1 MKMVFLSSSDTE
13 LEGGNMYGNMTA
25 LNQLGLGDLVAKIAR
40 EPELTAARKKDG
52 GETDDLVFA
61 ASLRE
66 AISAAK
72 EQQGTQSIDTS
83 SLGQLYQTAVLQ
95 GVSATTRV
103 SDPIK
108 NSQTPDDETDTE
120 ATDPTSTS
128 DPTDPTDNDNTGAS
142 APTSSISEV
151 VFSTGYANTELI
163 SKINNANTIDERL
176 GYAAELRDKIVSA
189 LNNAGY
195 TAAAAESADK
205 LTVDGKT
212 YDVIKASKGIG
223 RDTAIQLLEVEEGT
237 GAGAAGSSNGIV
249 DAIFKA
255 GESGLSLL
263 RQLSASF
270 SVSERKHLASQI
282 QQMMVDHL
290 NANGYTASITD
301 SPDKIVVDGVT
312 YDVIRGLNAPGRQAQ
327 YQAIK
332 V

>member
-1 MKMVFLSSSDTE
+1 
-13 LEGGNMYGNMTA
+13 MYGNMTA
-25 LNQLGLGDLVAKIAR
+25 LNQLGLGDLVARIVR

-52 GETDDLVFA
+52 DETDDLVFA

-66 AISAAK
+66 AISAVK
-72 EQQGTQSIDTS
+72 EQQDSQGIEASTLARI
-83 SLGQLYQTAVLQ
+83 YRTAVIP
-95 GVSATTRV
+95 GFSTTTRV
-103 SDPIK
+103 SDPII
-108 NSQTPDDETDTE
+108 NSRAPDDEDDTVS
-120 ATDPTSTS
+120 TDPTDSTA
-128 DPTDPTDNDNTGAS
+128 PTDPTEDETTTS

-151 VFSTGYANTELI
+151 VFSTGYSNTELL
-163 SKINNANTIDERL
+163 SRINNANTIDERL
-176 GYAAELRDKIVSA
+176 GYAAELRDKIVTA

-223 RDTAIQLLEVEEGT
+223 RNTAIQLLEVET
-237 GAGAAGSSNGIV
+237 GAGAASHSNSVV

-263 RQLSASF
+263 RQISASF

-290 NANGYTASITD
+290 NANGYTASTTD

-312 YDVIRGLNAPGRQAQ
+312 YDVIRGLNAPGQQAQ
-327 YQAIK
+327 YQAMK

>member
-1 MKMVFLSSSDTE
+1 
-13 LEGGNMYGNMTA
+13 MYGNMTV
-25 LNQLGLGDLVAKIAR
+25 LNQLGLGDLVAGITR
-40 EPELTAARKKDG
+40 EPGLTPARKKDG
-52 GETDDLVFA
+52 GEGDDLVFA

-66 AISAAK
+66 AIAAVK
-72 EQQGTQSIDTS
+72 DQQEARGIEPST
-83 SLGQLYQTAVLQ
+83 LGRIYQTAVLQ
-95 GVSATTRV
+95 GISNTTRV

-108 NSQTPDDETDTE
+108 SSQTPDDETDTE
-120 ATDPTSTS
+120 STDTT
-128 DPTDPTDNDNTGAS
+128 DPTDPTNNDNTGAA

-151 VFSTGYANTELI
+151 VFSTGYSNTELL

-176 GYAAELRDKIVSA
+176 GYAAELRDKIVAA

-223 RDTAIQLLEVEEGT
+223 RDTAIQLLEVED
-237 GAGAAGSSNGIV
+237 GAGTASNSSVV

-255 GESGLSLL
+255 AESGLSLL

-270 SVSERKHLASQI
+270 NVTERKHLAAQI

-312 YDVIRGLNAPGRQAQ
+312 YDVIRGLNAPGQQAQ
-327 YQAIK
+327 YQAMK

>member
-1 MKMVFLSSSDTE
+1 
-13 LEGGNMYGNMTA
+13 MYGNMTA

-72 EQQGTQSIDTS
+72 EQQTTQSIDTT

-108 NSQTPDDETDTE
+108 NSHTPDDETDTE
-120 ATDPTSTS
+120 ATDPTDT
-128 DPTDPTDNDNTGAS
+128 TDPTDNDNTGAS
-142 APTSSISEV
+142 APTSSISEI

-176 GYAAELRDKIVSA
+176 GYAAELRDKIVAA

-212 YDVIKASKGIG
+212 YDVLKASKGIG
-223 RDTAIQLLEVEEGT
+223 RDTAIQLLEVEEG
-237 GAGAAGSSNGIV
+237 AGAASSSSAVV

-290 NANGYTASITD
+290 NANGYTASTTD
-301 SPDKIVVDGVT
+301 SPDKIVVDGET
-312 YDVIRGLNAPGRQAQ
+312 YDVIRSLNAPGRQAQ

>member
-1 MKMVFLSSSDTE
+1 
-13 LEGGNMYGNMTA
+13 MYGNMTV
-25 LNQLGLGDLVAKIAR
+25 LNQLGLGDLVAGITR
-40 EPELTAARKKDG
+40 EPGLTPARKKDG
-52 GETDDLVFA
+52 GEGDDLVFA

-66 AISAAK
+66 AIAAVK
-72 EQQGTQSIDTS
+72 DQQDTRGIEPS
-83 SLGQLYQTAVLQ
+83 TLGRIYQTAVLQ
-95 GVSATTRV
+95 GISNTTRV

-108 NSQTPDDETDTE
+108 SSQAPDDETDTE
-120 ATDPTSTS
+120 ST
-128 DPTDPTDNDNTGAS
+128 DPTDPTNNDNSVSTT
-142 APTSSISEV
+142 PTSSISEV
-151 VFSTGYANTELI
+151 VFSTGYSNTELL

-176 GYAAELRDKIVSA
+176 GYAAELRDKIVAA

-223 RDTAIQLLEVEEGT
+223 RDTAIQLLEVEEG
-237 GAGAAGSSNGIV
+237 AGTASNSSVV

-270 SVSERKHLASQI
+270 TVSERKHLAAQI

-312 YDVIRGLNAPGRQAQ
+312 YDVIRGLNAPGQQAQ
-327 YQAIK
+327 YQAMK

>member
-1 MKMVFLSSSDTE
+1 
-13 LEGGNMYGNMTA
+13 MYGNMTV
-25 LNQLGLGDLVAKIAR
+25 LNQLGLGDLVAGIGR
-40 EPELTAARKKDG
+40 EPGLVPARKKDG
-52 GETDDLVFA
+52 GEGDDLVFA

-66 AISAAK
+66 AIAAVK
-72 EQQGTQSIDTS
+72 DRQDAQGIEPST
-83 SLGQLYQTAVLQ
+83 LGLIYRTAVLR
-95 GVSATTRV
+95 GIGNTMRV
-103 SDPIK
+103 SDAIK
-108 NSQTPDDETDTE
+108 SSQTPDDGTD
-120 ATDPTSTS
+120 ADST
-128 DPTDPTDNDNTGAS
+128 DPTDPTNNDNTGS
-142 APTSSISEV
+142 IAPTSSIAEV
-151 VFSTGYANTELI
+151 VFSTGYSNTELI
-163 SKINNANTIDERL
+163 SKINNANTVDERL
-176 GYAAELRDKIVSA
+176 GYAAELRDRIVAA

-223 RDTAIQLLEVEEGT
+223 RETAVQLLEVEEG
-237 GAGAAGSSNGIV
+237 AGASSSSNAV
-249 DAIFKA
+249 ADAIFKA

-270 SVSERKHLASQI
+270 NVSERKHLAAQI

-327 YQAIK
+327 YQAMK

>member
-1 MKMVFLSSSDTE
+1 
-13 LEGGNMYGNMTA
+13 MYGNMTA

-40 EPELTAARKKDG
+40 EPELTAAREKAG
-52 GETDDLVFA
+52 GDTDDLVFA

-66 AISAAK
+66 AIAAVK
-72 EQQGTQSIDTS
+72 GRQDTQSIETS
-83 SLGQLYQTAVLQ
+83 SLGRIYQTAVLQ
-95 GVSATTRV
+95 GIGATTRV

-108 NSQTPDDETDTE
+108 SSRTPDDETDTE
-120 ATDPTSTS
+120 ATDPT
-128 DPTDPTDNDNTGAS
+128 DPTDNDNTGGT

-151 VFSTGYANTELI
+151 VFSTGYANAELL
-163 SKINNANTIDERL
+163 SKITNANTVDERL
-176 GYAAELRDKIVSA
+176 GYAAELRDKIVAA

-223 RDTAIQLLEVEEGT
+223 RDTAIQLLEVEA
-237 GAGAAGSSNGIV
+237 GAGAASSSNGVV

-263 RQLSASF
+263 RQISASF

-282 QQMMVDHL
+282 QQMMVDNL
-290 NANGYTASITD
+290 NANGYTASTTD

-312 YDVIRGLNAPGRQAQ
+312 YDFIRGLNAPGGQAQ
-327 YQAIK
+327 YQAMK